1 MSESEANMTRLERQ
15 PHQRLT
21 LVFGLVAAFAWTS
34 LGLRAIVTDNDPS
47 SRALFACAALVLAGV
62 ALGSVVWI
70 LAAPRRAK
78 QRPVDAVMRAES
90 KAPNALLGIMLI
102 GLGADSILDPS
113 PDVRGWTFLV
123 ATSLVGGLNLG
134 VAFMGFADQASP
146 CTDEPSATRSG
157 FPT

>member
-1 MSESEANMTRLERQ
+1 MTRLERQ
-15 PHQRLT
+15 PHQRLI
-21 LVFGLVAAFAWTS
+21 LLSGLVAALIWTS
-34 LGLRAIVTDNDPS
+34 LGIRAIVTDNDPS

-78 QRPVDAVMRAES
+78 QRAVDAVMRSES

-113 PDVRGWTFLV
+113 PDVWGWTLLV

-134 VAFMGFADQASP
+134 VAFMGFADHSSPRADEAQAI
-146 CTDEPSATRSG
+146 RSN
-157 FPT
+157 FPR

>member
-1 MSESEANMTRLERQ
+1 
-15 PHQRLT
+15 
-21 LVFGLVAAFAWTS
+21 
-34 LGLRAIVTDNDPS
+34 
-47 SRALFACAALVLAGV
+47 LFACAALVLAGV

-146 CTDEPSATRSG
+146 RTDEPSATRSG